1 MHIKYTLLGVAVLL
15 YAASGMADTLPQPL
29 PLNVIADAETAADAE
44 MPEAF
49 ILLHEEGRKRLFW
62 HTLPV
67 VSVKQMALAF
77 FPDKTFLTEPMLL
90 TQPVIASQPKLAP
103 TSTNQAIKT
112 LAQPNLAEQATM
124 PAQAN
129 AQVSLQTH
137 THTTAPSQLR
147 PNSHS
152 ALSAV
157 LPPVASQSAMQPA
170 PTKPEPIN
178 QVLVKRL
185 ASKQAPERQDP
196 AKPNPSVE
204 TTSTPDKVG
213 QLVVNSALVQQTEL
227 KQAALKEVTHRIK
240 TSEELLRQQHVLQL
254 SYQLKQAAQ
263 AKLLSAQVGH
273 APKVS
278 SHASF
283 NQAGWPKLQISQMR
297 ISSEYRY

>member
-1 MHIKYTLLGVAVLL
+1 MHIKYTLLGVAVWL
-15 YAASGMADTLPQPL
+15 YAASDMADTLLQPL
-29 PLNVIADAETAADAE
+29 PLNVIAEAQTAADAE

-67 VSVKQMALAF
+67 VSTKQMALAF

-90 TQPVIASQPKLAP
+90 TQPVIVSQPKLPP

-185 ASKQAPERQDP
+185 ASKQAPEKQDP
-196 AKPNPSVE
+196 AKPNLSTQ
-204 TTSTPDKVG
+204 TTLTPDNLD
-213 QLVVNSALVQQTEL
+213 QPVVNNAVLKQAVA

-240 TSEELLRQQHVLQL
+240 TSEELLRQQHALQL
-254 SYQLKQAAQ
+254 SYQIKLAKTKLTRSNTHQAS
-263 AKLLSAQVGH
+263 KLSTQPAFKH
-273 APKVS
+273 D
-278 SHASF
+278 
-283 NQAGWPKLQISQMR
+283 GWPKLQISQMPV
-297 ISSEYRY
+297 SLAY